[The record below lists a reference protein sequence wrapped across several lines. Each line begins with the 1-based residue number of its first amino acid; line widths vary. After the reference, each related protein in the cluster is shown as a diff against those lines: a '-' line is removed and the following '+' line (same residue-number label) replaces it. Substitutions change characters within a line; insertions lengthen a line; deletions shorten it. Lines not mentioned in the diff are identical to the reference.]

1 MIRLRLKKLLRNQL
15 GAGNQS
21 ELRERKN
28 GLELVT
34 WVKNCD
40 IRLKNNALVKTSFTR
55 SRNHR
60 ISITYHMIHV
70 TGAICIHKCAAS
82 IGVLFLISCIQFHFS
97 ESSPTVNYTVT
108 WWLLRR
114 NVILLRLEDCQR
126 SNGSVLI
133 PTTIEMARVRRP
145 DTRQYRQNV
154 QFSTNMSEQI
164 VQQTLQ
170 NSFPAFNLNEG

>member
-55 SRNHR
+55 SGNHR

-70 TGAICIHKCAAS
+70 TGAICI
-82 IGVLFLISCIQFHFS
+82 GVLFLIGCIQFHFS

-108 WWLLRR
+108 
-114 NVILLRLEDCQR
+114 
-126 SNGSVLI
+126 
-133 PTTIEMARVRRP
+133 
-145 DTRQYRQNV
+145 
-154 QFSTNMSEQI
+154 
-164 VQQTLQ
+164 
-170 NSFPAFNLNEG
+170 

>member
-1 MIRLRLKKLLRNQL
+1 MWWLIFAYELAITYYYYYYYYFKITNGFFDRALIATHSMIRLRLKKLLRNQL

-55 SRNHR
+55 SGNHR

-114 NVILLRLEDCQR
+114 ITILLETSFYWGLR
-126 SNGSVLI
+126 
-133 PTTIEMARVRRP
+133 
-145 DTRQYRQNV
+145 
-154 QFSTNMSEQI
+154 I
-164 VQQTLQ
+164 VKEVME
-170 NSFPAFNLNEG
+170 AC

>member
-55 SRNHR
+55 SGNHR
-60 ISITYHMIHV
+60 ISITYYMIHV
-70 TGAICIHKCAAS
+70 TGAICMHKCAAS
-82 IGVLFLISCIQFHFS
+82 IGVLFLIGYIQFHFS
-97 ESSPTVNYTVT
+97 
-108 WWLLRR
+108 
-114 NVILLRLEDCQR
+114 
-126 SNGSVLI
+126 
-133 PTTIEMARVRRP
+133 
-145 DTRQYRQNV
+145 
-154 QFSTNMSEQI
+154 
-164 VQQTLQ
+164 
-170 NSFPAFNLNEG
+170 